1 MYVILMFSKQPPN
14 ILRIRR
20 VLKVIPLPAN
30 PNYWY
35 SLGPESHSD
44 FPKIN
49 YRGRSQCPRGLMCG
63 YAAAHLLGL
72 LDRIALKHDVCPLR
86 ILSDVQI
93 EVSATGRS
101 LVQGSPTECV
111 YVSLSVVSCNSNTLQ
126 LQRVRRKYQKRK
138 ERKKK
143 KERKKERICADAQ
156 QLL

>member
-49 YRGRSQCPRGLMCG
+49 YRARSQCPRGLMCG

-72 LDRIALKHDVCPLR
+72 RDRIALKAWC
-86 ILSDVQI
+86 LSLTNI
-93 EVSATGRS
+93 ERCADRS
-101 LVQGSPTECV
+101 LCDRSIPHPGESYRMCVCVIECGQ
-111 YVSLSVVSCNSNTLQ
+111 LQ
-126 LQRVRRKYQKRK
+126 L
-138 ERKKK
+138 
-143 KERKKERICADAQ
+143 
-156 QLL
+156 